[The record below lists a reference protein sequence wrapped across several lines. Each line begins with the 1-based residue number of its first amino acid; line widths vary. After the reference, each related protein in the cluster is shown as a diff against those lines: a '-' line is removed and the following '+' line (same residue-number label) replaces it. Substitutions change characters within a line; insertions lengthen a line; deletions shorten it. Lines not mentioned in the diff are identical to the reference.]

1 MLLGVSGGI
10 AAYKACTLVRLLR
23 ESGNDVRV
31 VPTEAALKFVGAPT
45 WEALSGHSV
54 STSVWSDVPSVGH
67 VELGRWAELVIVA
80 PATADVMARAAAGMA
95 DDLLTTSLLTA
106 TAPVLMS
113 PAMHTEMWLH
123 PATQA
128 NVATLR
134 SRGVQIL
141 EPASGRLTG
150 SDSGPGR
157 LPEPTEIMAAA
168 LGLLQPQDL
177 SGHHVVVS
185 AGGTREPWDPV
196 RYLSNRS
203 SGRQGVALA
212 ERARDRGA
220 QVTLV
225 AAHLEV
231 PLPWGVD
238 VVQVTTALDMREAM
252 MAMSAE
258 TSIVVMAAAVS
269 DFRPADYRPEK
280 IKKDITSKG
289 ANEPLSI
296 LLERNP
302 DVLAELVAHRRTGQ
316 IIVGFAAETGSTDA
330 NVVELGR
337 DKLAHKGCD
346 VLVVND
352 VSGDR
357 VFGQTTN
364 EVVIMTASG
373 VEHSV
378 ERGSKS
384 AIADAVWDVVVPL
397 TASSR

>member
-23 ESGNDVRV
+23 ESGHDVRV

-45 WEALSGHSV
+45 WEALSGHPV
-54 STSVWSDVPSVGH
+54 STSVWSDVATVGH
-67 VELGRWAELVIVA
+67 VELGRWADVVIIA
-80 PATADVMARAAAGMA
+80 PATADILARAAAGVA
-95 DDLLTTSLLTA
+95 DDLLTTSLLTT

-113 PAMHTEMWLH
+113 PAMHTEMWQH
-123 PATQA
+123 AATQA

-134 SRGVQIL
+134 SRGVSIL

-150 SDSGPGR
+150 SDTGPGR
-157 LPEPTEIMAAA
+157 LPEPAEIMAAGLA
-168 LGLLQPQDL
+168 LLTPADL
-177 SGHHVVVS
+177 AGHHVVVS

-220 QVTLV
+220 RVTLV

-231 PLPWGVD
+231 PAPSDID
-238 VVQVTTALDMREAM
+238 VVEVTTALELQQVMLDLSKEC
-252 MAMSAE
+252 
-258 TSIVVMAAAVS
+258 SIVVMAAAVS
-269 DFRPADYRPEK
+269 DFRPAEYRSTK
-280 IKKDITSKG
+280 IKKDAGEQAEI
-289 ANEPLSI
+289 I
-296 LLERNP
+296 LEKNP
-302 DVLAELVAHRRTGQ
+302 DVLVDLVSNRRPGQ
-316 IIVGFAAETGSTDA
+316 VIVGFAAETGSADA
-330 NVVELGR
+330 DVLALGR
-337 DKLAHKGCD
+337 VKLESKGCD

-352 VSGDR
+352 VSGNQ
-357 VFGQTTN
+357 VFGQPTN
-364 EVVIMTASG
+364 EVVILTAAG

-378 ERGSKS
+378 SRNTKS

-397 TASSR
+397 VAPAR